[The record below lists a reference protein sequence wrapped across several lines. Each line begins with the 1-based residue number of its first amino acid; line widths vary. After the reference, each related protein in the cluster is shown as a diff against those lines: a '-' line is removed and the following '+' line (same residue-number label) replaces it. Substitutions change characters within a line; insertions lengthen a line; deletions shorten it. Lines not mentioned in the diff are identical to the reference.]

1 MSLWQL
7 FTLRIL
13 DIKNKTKMGYEHIQ
27 NLYKDNSIMMFKEA
41 YALEKIHGCSAHIS
55 WKYEQKEV
63 RYFSGGEDYSEF
75 VKLFDIGFVKQ
86 KFIEIFPDK
95 NVKIHGEAY
104 GGTQQGMSKTYG
116 DILKFIVFDVKVDG
130 MYINVPNAEKVA
142 KQFNLEFVDYVKIP
156 CTIEAIEQEKMKD
169 SVQAIRNGMGEGKIR
184 EGVVLR
190 PLIELRKNNDERI
203 MCKHRRDEFSETK
216 TPRLLTYA
224 DLKVLSDADEV
235 ADEYV
240 TNMRF
245 QHVISK
251 LPKELTIGIRQTKFV
266 IEAMVEDVYR
276 EAKGE
281 IIESKEVYNR
291 IGKRTAELFRKHLG
305 LDKP

>member
-1 MSLWQL
+1 
-7 FTLRIL
+7 
-13 DIKNKTKMGYEHIQ
+13 MGYAHIE
-27 NLYKDNSIMMFKEA
+27 NLYKDNSIMMFKEVF
-41 YALEKIHGCSAHIS
+41 ALEKIHGCSSHIS
-55 WKYEQKEV
+55 WKHKNKEI
-63 RYFSGGEDYSEF
+63 RYFSGGEEYCEF
-75 VKLFDIGFVKQ
+75 IKLFDTEFIKQ

-95 NVKIHGEAY
+95 DVKIHGEAY

-116 DILKFIVFDVKVDG
+116 EELKFIVFDVKVNG
-130 MYINVPNAEKVA
+130 MFLNVPNAEKVA
-142 KQFNLEFVDYVKIP
+142 KQFNLEFVDYAKIP

-190 PLIELRKNNDERI
+190 PLIELRKNNDDRI

-216 TPRLLTYA
+216 TPRLLTDA

-235 ADEYV
+235 ADEWV
-240 TNMRF
+240 THMRF
-245 QHVISK
+245 KHVIDK
-251 LPKELTIGIRQTKFV
+251 LPKELTIRDTKVV

-281 IIESKEVYNR
+281 IIESKEVRNR
-291 IGKRTAELFRKHLG
+291 IGKRTVELFKNYLES
-305 LDKP
+305 K